1 MTKLCDNC
9 GIVEVPEDRDVCE
22 ACIEKVM
29 KQSKEQKEEVKEKSH
44 KPIDDGCG
52 NAFKYAYTPDYKGE
66 IKNEKM

>member
-29 KQSKEQKEEVKEKSH
+29 KQSKEQTKDEKEE
-44 KPIDDGCG
+44 
-52 NAFKYAYTPDYKGE
+52 
-66 IKNEKM
+66 